1 MCVGIQNQ
9 EKSCMYNDLNNLN
22 DVQAKHNLRNYGK
35 TLMEAEPD
43 KTTEL
48 LKLLCTD
55 CRSSESKYC
64 LELKSINFKLFLFQ
78 SHPQRYEK
86 LDSF

>member
-1 MCVGIQNQ
+1 MHF
-9 EKSCMYNDLNNLN
+9 EFSK
-22 DVQAKHNLRNYGK
+22 QAKHNLRNYGK

-55 CRSSESKYC
+55 YKSSESK
-64 LELKSINFKLFLFQ
+64 LKKLNLIPRIAL
-78 SHPQRYEK
+78 SVLNSSSYRGPVRIISY
-86 LDSF
+86 